1 MTAPNNV
8 TPPTPPA
15 QVPVDEGKPRRHDNK
30 QGKKPL
36 YKRWWFWLIR
46 STGCPWGCRFHP
58 VRQRHGDVSFDRK
71 QHQSDHN
78 TGEIGEI

>member
-8 TPPTPPA
+8 TPLPPA

-36 YKRWWFWLIR
+36 YKR
-46 STGCPWGCRFHP
+46 
-58 VRQRHGDVSFDRK
+58 
-71 QHQSDHN
+71 
-78 TGEIGEI
+78 